1 MAGREEDRRVLTPG
15 RRHGERH
22 EQHLAQTYARFLTEL
37 EERGVDRDLAPKAIE
52 SVLCA
57 LEQRLVENEA
67 RHLEA
72 QLPRKVQALLQR
84 CPRHLGRPPLK
95 LDRDAFLRMVSQD
108 LRCDTDE
115 AERLT
120 RAVFDTVREHI
131 SEGEA
136 EDVAMH
142 LPHDLRSLWAP
153 YA

>member
-1 MAGREEDRRVLTPG
+1 MAGREGDRRVMTPEQRAG
-15 RRHGERH
+15 RH
-22 EQHLAQTYARFLTEL
+22 EQHLAQTYARFLDAL
-37 EERGVDRDLAPKAIE
+37 EERGVHRDLAPKAIE

-57 LEQRLVENEA
+57 LEQRLVENES

-95 LDRDAFLRMVSQD
+95 LDRDGFLRVVGQD
-108 LRCDTDE
+108 LGCDVDE

-120 RAVFDTVREHI
+120 RAVFSTVREHI

-136 EDVAMH
+136 EDVAIH
-142 LPHDLRSLWAP
+142 LPQDLRTLWAP